1 MLIQYYV
8 GIGHDMYVGRH
19 SVVSSNV
26 SVGGKTQIGQQ
37 TYIGLGAAIR
47 DTLVIGDDTIVS
59 MGAVVHQ
66 DVGDGVIV
74 VGNPARVVRHNE
86 KGSIFQ

>member
-1 MLIQYYV
+1 
-8 GIGHDMYVGRH
+8 MYVGRH

-26 SVGGKTQIGQQ
+26 SVGGKTRIGQQ

-74 VGNPARVVRHNE
+74 VGNPARVVCKNDSGTVFR
-86 KGSIFQ
+86 